1 MRSFAMGLVLAVHST
16 QKLKLTKLVRIS
28 LSTSKL
34 GKVEIFV
41 FILTQDLVNILISYF
56 SNVFRYDDK
65 KL

>member
-1 MRSFAMGLVLAVHST
+1 MGLDLGVRST

-28 LSTSKL
+28 LSISKL

>member
-1 MRSFAMGLVLAVHST
+1 MGLDLGVRST

>member
-1 MRSFAMGLVLAVHST
+1 MGLDLGVRST
-16 QKLKLTKLVRIS
+16 QKLRLTKLVRIS